1 MGLRLMTRGSSDTL
15 GSRKWKGGHL
25 LGRSVLDCCTR
36 QVTIVQ
42 HYVVMVDEV
51 LNMMVLTDSL
61 TMRIPGTK
69 HDFETAQGP
78 HKAGWQ

>member
-1 MGLRLMTRGSSDTL
+1 M
-15 GSRKWKGGHL
+15 
-25 LGRSVLDCCTR
+25 LDCCTR